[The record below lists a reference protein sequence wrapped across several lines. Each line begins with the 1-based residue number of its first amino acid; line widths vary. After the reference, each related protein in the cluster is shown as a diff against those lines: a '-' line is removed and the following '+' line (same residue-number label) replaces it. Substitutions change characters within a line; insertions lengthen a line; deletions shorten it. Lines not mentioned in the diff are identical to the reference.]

1 VSGAIWATVSGA
13 GFGLFQALNGRA
25 VRDLDNVYVSTF
37 LQLLV
42 AAGVLLAAS
51 LATEDLS
58 VLGDATAWGIVA
70 FALAGM
76 IHFFAGWTT
85 LNLSQ
90 VRIGAARTSPLLS
103 MTPLFG
109 LGFGVV
115 LASQIPGWLAAVGI
129 ALTIAGAYLV
139 TDPGGGQRPH
149 LRDSAFG
156 LATACAWSASAIFT
170 LEGLEGLDSPLLGVT
185 IGMLS
190 AALAYGVLLAIT
202 RMPLQLGRQAS
213 DPLALKLKL
222 FAGVIVALATWGRW
236 LALDDAD
243 VAVVL
248 ALNLISVPVVLVV
261 APIVSGRHVEIV
273 NRKIWA
279 GATLVLA
286 GSLLLIGESGG
297 Q

>member
-1 VSGAIWATVSGA
+1 VSGALWANASGA

-25 VRDLDNVYVSTF
+25 VRALDSVYASTF

-42 AAGVLLAAS
+42 AACVLLAAA
-51 LATEDLS
+51 LATEDLGA
-58 VLGDATAWGIVA
+58 LGDATAWGIVA

-90 VRIGAARTSPLLS
+90 ARIGAARTSPLLS
-103 MTPLFG
+103 TTPVFGLLFG
-109 LGFGVV
+109 VT
-115 LASQIPGWLAAVGI
+115 LASQEPGWLAGAGI

-139 TDPGGGQRPH
+139 TDPGGGKRPR
-149 LRDSAFG
+149 LRDSALG

-170 LEGLEGLDSPLLGVT
+170 LEGLEELDSPLLGVT

-190 AALAYGVLLAIT
+190 AALAYGALLPFA
-202 RMPLQLGRQAS
+202 RRSLQLGAQAR
-213 DPLALKLKL
+213 DALALKLV
-222 FAGVIVALATWGRW
+222 AGVVVALATWGRW

-248 ALNLISVPVVLVV
+248 ALNLVSVPVVLFV

-273 NRKIWA
+273 TGRIWA
-279 GATLVLA
+279 GAGLVIA
-286 GSLLLIGESGG
+286 GSLVLIAES
-297 Q
+297 

>member
-1 VSGAIWATVSGA
+1 VSGAVWASVSGA
-13 GFGLFQALNGRA
+13 GFGLFQAFNGRA
-25 VRDLDNVYVSTF
+25 VRDLDSVYVSTF

-42 AAGVLLAAS
+42 AAGVLLTAS
-51 LATEDLS
+51 LATEDLGA
-58 VLGDATAWGIVA
+58 LREATAWAIVA

-90 VRIGAARTSPLLS
+90 ARIGAARTSPLLS
-103 MTPLFG
+103 TTPLFG
-109 LGFGVV
+109 VVFGVA
-115 LASQIPGWLAAVGI
+115 LASQVPGLLAAVGI
-129 ALTIAGAYLV
+129 SLTIGGAYLV
-139 TDPGGGQRPH
+139 TDPGGGQHPH

-170 LEGLEGLDSPLLGVT
+170 LEGLDGLDSPLLGVT

-190 AALAYGVLLAIT
+190 AALAYGALLAVT
-202 RMPLQLGRQAS
+202 RMPLRLGEQAH
-213 DPLALKLKL
+213 DAMALKLL
-222 FAGVIVALATWGRW
+222 AGVIVALATWGRW

-243 VAVVL
+243 VAAVL

-273 NRKIWA
+273 TGRIWA
-279 GATLVLA
+279 GAGLVIA
-286 GSLLLIGESGG
+286 GSLMLIAAG
-297 Q
+297 

>member
-1 VSGAIWATVSGA
+1 MSGALWATASGA

-25 VRDLDNVYVSTF
+25 VRALDNVYASTF

-42 AAGVLLAAS
+42 AAGVLLAAA
-51 LATEDLS
+51 LATEDLGA
-58 VLGDATAWGIVA
+58 LGDATAWGIVA

-90 VRIGAARTSPLLS
+90 ARIGAARTSPLLS
-103 MTPLFG
+103 TTPVFGLLFG
-109 LGFGVV
+109 VT
-115 LASQIPGWLAAVGI
+115 LASQVPGWLAAAGI

-139 TDPGGGQRPH
+139 TDPGGGRRPR
-149 LRDSAFG
+149 LRNSALG

-170 LEGLEGLDSPLLGVT
+170 LEGLEELDSPLLGVT

-190 AALAYGVLLAIT
+190 AALAYGALLPIA
-202 RMPLQLGRQAS
+202 RMPLRLGEQAREA
-213 DPLALKLKL
+213 LALKLV
-222 FAGVIVALATWGRW
+222 AGVVVALATWGRW
-236 LALDDAD
+236 LALDDAE

-248 ALNLISVPVVLVV
+248 ALNLVSVPVVLFV

-273 NRKIWA
+273 TGKIWA
-279 GATLVLA
+279 GAGLVIA
-286 GSLLLIGESGG
+286 GSLVLIAES
-297 Q
+297 